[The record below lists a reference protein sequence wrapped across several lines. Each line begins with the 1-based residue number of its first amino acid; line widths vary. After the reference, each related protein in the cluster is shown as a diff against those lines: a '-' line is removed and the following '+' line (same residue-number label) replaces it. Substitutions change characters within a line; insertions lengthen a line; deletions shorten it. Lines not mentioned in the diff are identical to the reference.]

1 MVDIQL
7 VKTSFLVVATLALF
21 FTLFGTFWCRFGI
34 RPVTITSEQANNM
47 SVTQTALDLG
57 IWNRKDLET
66 GGCVRWDYTSFS
78 PDPKWNAAK
87 VFSIFTTLMGGAS
100 IVTILFR
107 EQEKN
112 IWRIISVLSVF
123 ALLFQGLTFVF
134 MQSYI
139 CSSIS
144 DSLALL
150 MDRSGRYQ
158 IAKCQLGPGSG
169 MAIFAALMW
178 GAIGVAAVYLAVTEQ
193 TQTTPTDATN
203 QPVIESK
210 EGQSENPSLQVISG
224 SKESPS
230 ENLPEESH

>member
-1 MVDIQL
+1 MVDIQS
-7 VKTSFLVVATLALF
+7 VKTSFLVAATLALF

-78 PDPKWNAAK
+78 PDPEWNAAK
-87 VFSIFTTLMGGAS
+87 VFSIFTTLIGGAS
-100 IVTILFR
+100 IVTILLR

-112 IWRIISVLSVF
+112 IWRIISVLSFF
-123 ALLFQGLTFVF
+123 ALIFQGLTFVF

-169 MAIFAALMW
+169 MAIFAALLW
-178 GAIGVAAVYLAVTEQ
+178 GTIGVAAIYLAVTEQ
-193 TQTTPTDATN
+193 KQTTPTDATN
-203 QPVIESK
+203 QPIIESK

-224 SKESPS
+224 SKESTS